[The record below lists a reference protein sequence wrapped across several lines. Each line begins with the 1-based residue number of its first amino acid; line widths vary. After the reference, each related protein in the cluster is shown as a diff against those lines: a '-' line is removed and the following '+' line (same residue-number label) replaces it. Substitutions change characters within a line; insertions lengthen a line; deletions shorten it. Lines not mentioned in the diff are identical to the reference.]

1 MKFAIRFDRADCLPD
16 KGETHVKLDIIPLS
30 KEQQAFM
37 VTMIRPHPYPT
48 TGEEM
53 QEMALRSGP
62 FLKEGGVKVKQ
73 KEMVNLL
80 GSVIVQLMR
89 DNDAVQKALLEK
101 AEADEKEMRS

>member
-16 KGETHVKLDIIPLS
+16 KGETHVKLDIVPLS

-37 VTMIRPHPYPT
+37 VTLSRQHPQPA

-53 QEMALRSGP
+53 QEMHLRSGP
-62 FLKEGGVKVKQ
+62 FLKEGGIKVKQ

-80 GSVIVQLMR
+80 GSVIVQLLR
-89 DNDAVQKALLEK
+89 DHDALQKAIS
-101 AEADEKEMRS
+101 EKELQS

>member
-1 MKFAIRFDRADCLPD
+1 MRFSIRFDRADCLPD
-16 KGETHVKLDIIPLS
+16 KGETHVKLDMIPIT

-37 VTMIRPHPYPT
+37 VTMIRPHPAPT

-62 FLKEGGVKVKQ
+62 FLKDGGFKLKQ

-80 GSVIVQLMR
+80 GSVIVQLLR

-101 AEADEKEMRS
+101 EKADEKEMQS